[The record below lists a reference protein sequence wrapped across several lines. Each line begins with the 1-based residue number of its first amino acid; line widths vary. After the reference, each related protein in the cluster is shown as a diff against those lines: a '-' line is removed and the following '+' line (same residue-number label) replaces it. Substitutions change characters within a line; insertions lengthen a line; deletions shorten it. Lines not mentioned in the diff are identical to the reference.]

1 MYEMFSDQAGIDF
14 VKRNGSER
22 ITTKRLSSCHLMN
35 VSFTERWLSARAVPQ
50 LGRSHDPR

>member
-1 MYEMFSDQAGIDF
+1 MFSDQAGIDF

-35 VSFTERWLSARAVPQ
+35 VSFTERWLSARAVER
-50 LGRSHDPR
+50 LGQSHDPR